1 LAKALDRDYSNVHQD
16 VKLLY
21 QLGLM
26 QKDEKDDK
34 FSVPWDVIVTEITLS
49 VAKNTKTIQR
59 QTNHNLPRAVNG

>member
-1 LAKALDRDYSNVHQD
+1 MDRDYSNVHQD